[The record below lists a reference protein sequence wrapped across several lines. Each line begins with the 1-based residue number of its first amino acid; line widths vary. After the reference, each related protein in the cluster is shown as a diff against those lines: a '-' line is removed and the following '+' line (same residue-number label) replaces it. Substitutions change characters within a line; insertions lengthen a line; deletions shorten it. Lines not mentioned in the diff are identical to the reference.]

1 VSINTEKNTRLSVSF
16 HQTFIPERQYI
27 ASLLRFVAT
36 GKTGTDQ
43 EISEHTGIP
52 VGKSSGK
59 VPAIIS
65 YCAGMG
71 LIELQK
77 KAGIGEKNFKFTPF
91 GRAVLLE
98 DSNLSEEL
106 TQWLAHLHLCRTN
119 GGAEIWYLSF
129 NKGYKVLGMD
139 FTEGELTKFLERNCG
154 KRNKSPIGPLIRT
167 YEEPAAFKIAHALV
181 HQDGDMLRRSP
192 APLLAGFRNGYSAFF
207 LSLWEEFFPDN
218 RQVTITDFENFV
230 HWQKM
235 CGWNQRQAENVL
247 DIMQDAGAI
256 TIDKQMRPW
265 IVTRHAEAQQFW
277 TSIYD
282 ELA

>member
-1 VSINTEKNTRLSVSF
+1 MSINTKKNTRLPVSF

-36 GKTGTDQ
+36 GQTGTDQ
-43 EISEHTGIP
+43 EISEQTGIP

-59 VPAIIS
+59 VPAIIG
-65 YCAGMG
+65 YCVGMG
-71 LIELQK
+71 LIDVQK
-77 KAGIGEKNFKFTPF
+77 KAGTSEKKFKFTSF

-106 TQWLAHLHLCRTN
+106 TQWLAHLHLCRAH

-129 NKGYKVLGMD
+129 NKGFEVLGMD
-139 FTEGELTKFLERNCG
+139 YTEDELTKFLERNCG

-181 HQDGDMLRRSP
+181 HENGNMLRRSP
-192 APLLAGFRNGYSAFF
+192 APLLGGFRNAYSALF
-207 LSLWEEFFPDN
+207 LSLWEEFLPND

-235 CGWNQRQAENVL
+235 CGWNQRQAESVL
-247 DIMQDAGAI
+247 DMMQDAGAI
-256 TIDKQMRPW
+256 IIDKQMRPW
-265 IVTRHAEAQQFW
+265 ILTRHAEAKQFW